1 MRTITVGALN
11 IVMPTPHS
19 PQRYIELFQKA
30 FRRKEPVRLR
40 GDFVG
45 LIGGCR
51 LEENYEQETVLGE
64 FYKFFD
70 LNLDGQWFNTLEQR
84 PAEEVDLAE
93 ISIPEHLKPH
103 FQSFSYIFYPRK
115 HRLFF
120 ISKDQNNN
128 LSPLQVQKLLTEI
141 FDDYRLVRE
150 FGEIEITIEPC
161 SESLERILSMPRL
174 KSLRIE
180 ISPPNP
186 DDHQEAE
193 RKLFA
198 KMNSQNA
205 QKVVTDISTRNPN
218 GLLPDDETKTL
229 AKIAQSNGK
238 VVGHGE
244 NEAGQTIDIS
254 TAEHPLLEKTDYDPA
269 VQARNEAFL
278 AKAHDLL
285 LQITR
290 RV

>member
-19 PQRYIELFQKA
+19 PERYVELFQKA

-45 LIGGCR
+45 MLGGCR
-51 LEENYEQETVLGE
+51 VEHIKDQETVVGE

-70 LNLDGQWFNTLEQR
+70 LNLDAQWFNTLEQR
-84 PAEEVDLAE
+84 PAEDADLAE
-93 ISIPEHLKPH
+93 IRIPEYLKPH
-103 FQSFSYIFYPRK
+103 FQSFSYIFYPHK

-128 LSPLQVQKLLTEI
+128 FSPLQAQKLLADI

-150 FGEIEITIEPC
+150 FGEIDITIEPS
-161 SESLERILSMPRL
+161 SESLERIFGMPRL

-186 DDHQEAE
+186 DDHEEAE
-193 RKLFA
+193 RRLFA
-198 KMNSQNA
+198 KMSNQNA
-205 QKVVTDISTRNPN
+205 QKIVTDISTRNPE
-218 GLLPDDETKTL
+218 GLAPDEDTKTL
-229 AKIAQSNGK
+229 ARIAQSNGK

-244 NEAGQTIDIS
+244 NEEGQTIDIS
-254 TAEHPLLEKTDYDPA
+254 TAEHPLLEKLEYNPA
-269 VQARNEAFL
+269 IQVGNDAFFT
-278 AKAHDLL
+278 KAYELL
-285 LQITR
+285 LRITR
-290 RV
+290 RS